1 MPLVY
6 HFLQWAGA
14 LSDRGHNFFLEE
26 ILDKVLMH
34 EIDRVVVVAHVT
46 LISDLLNAYLVE
58 LSIADYYFPGRNLL
72 LLVA

>member
-6 HFLQWAGA
+6 YFLERAGA
-14 LSDRGHNFFLEE
+14 LGDRRYDFFLEE

-58 LSIADYYFPGRNLL
+58 LSIANYYFPGRNLL
-72 LLVA
+72 LLVT